1 MTTTKQLEELITAEN
16 VKYIGESI
24 AVSVMKKMMLFSG
37 SALNDL
43 YRMLVHDAYGK
54 NPTDSYSHGYDIASE
69 VICFL
74 CQYIGKNLSD
84 MVCKDKHNN
93 PITIRHASYKLAFRY
108 IEKERFRIFRYK
120 NIDKVSPSQFA
131 TNIEDHREITDDDFD
146 KVDAIIN
153 KMQLT
158 QPELETLNCYMMGM
172 QYIQIARYFN
182 VDHTTIWRRRKRIQE
197 KYYRYVL
204 CEQNQLLP

>member
-1 MTTTKQLEELITAEN
+1 MTKQLEQLITAEN
-16 VKYIGESI
+16 VKNIGESI
-24 AVSVMKKMMLFSG
+24 AVSAMKKMKLVSS

-43 YRMLVHDAYGK
+43 YRMLVHDSYGK
-54 NPTDSYSHGYDIASE
+54 NPNDSYSHGYDIASE

-74 CQYIGKNLSD
+74 CQYIGKNLTD
-84 MVCKDKHNN
+84 MECKDKHGNL
-93 PITIRHASYKLAFRY
+93 ITIRHASYKTAYKY
-108 IEKERFRIFRYK
+108 IEKERFAIFNYK
-120 NIDKVSPSQFA
+120 NIENVSPLNFERS
-131 TNIEDHREITDDDFD
+131 IEDHREVTDEDFD

-182 VDHTTIWRRRKRIQE
+182 VDHSTIWRRRKRIQE
-197 KYYRYVL
+197 KYYKYVL
-204 CEQNQLLP
+204 CEQNGLLP